1 LFEGAS
7 VEALAGRLV
16 RLLEAAVAAPEV
28 AIGRLDILSAAE
40 RHTILQEWNATERA
54 LPGATLP
61 QLFAAQACE
70 TPDAV
75 AVVFEGEQL
84 SYGELEA
91 RANQLAHHLR
101 ARGVGAESVVGV
113 CLERSLEL
121 GVALIA
127 ILKAGGAYLPL
138 DPGYPRE
145 RLNFM
150 LADAAA
156 AVLLTQSGLRERVD
170 APGVRRLELDGE
182 AAAIA
187 AHPQS
192 APASTVGPHNLAY
205 VIYTSGSTGTPKGV
219 AVTHGGLSNVLL
231 AMQEQVLIGRHDRLM
246 AVTTIGFDIAALELF
261 LPLINGAGLAIAPG
275 EIVKDPPALA
285 CTIEKTGSTILQ
297 GTPTLWHALT
307 PRAHSGKRSRRT
319 APKDC
324 RVSRCWSAASPSR
337 TGSPLPCAGSGVRS
351 RISMDRQR
359 LRSGQRSWLSMT
371 MTRKHR
377 RLVVRF
383 GTRGFMYWTVVW
395 GLCLLVLVG
404 SFTSR
409 GLGLGGAMLVV
420 AG

>member
-1 LFEGAS
+1 
-7 VEALAGRLV
+7 
-16 RLLEAAVAAPEV
+16 
-28 AIGRLDILSAAE
+28 IGRLDILSAAE

-54 LPGATLP
+54 LPAATLP
-61 QLFAAQACE
+61 QLFAAQAAA

-84 SYGELEA
+84 SYGELET

-101 ARGVGAESVVGV
+101 ARGVGAERWVGAGGVGAESGVGV

-121 GVALIA
+121 VVALIA
-127 ILKAGGAYLPL
+127 ILKAGGAYPPL

-150 LADAAA
+150 LAHAAA

-285 CTIEKTGSTILQ
+285 RTIEKTGSTILQ
-297 GTPTLWHALT
+297 GTPTLW
-307 PRAHSGKRSRRT
+307 
-319 APKDC
+319 
-324 RVSRCWSAASPSR
+324 
-337 TGSPLPCAGSGVRS
+337 
-351 RISMDRQR
+351 
-359 LRSGQRSWLSMT
+359 
-371 MTRKHR
+371 
-377 RLVVRF
+377 
-383 GTRGFMYWTVVW
+383 
-395 GLCLLVLVG
+395 
-404 SFTSR
+404 
-409 GLGLGGAMLVV
+409 
-420 AG
+420 